1 MWIIKIYS
9 FYIDIFHS
17 YINYTDTH
25 ASKKSLDPALD
36 KKYSSSLYSKQMSLD
51 ESNTND
57 NIATSTKR
65 YVK

>member
-1 MWIIKIYS
+1 MIS

-17 YINYTDTH
+17 YVDYSDTH

-36 KKYSSSLYSKQMSLD
+36 KKYSSSVYSKQMSLD

-57 NIATSTKR
+57 NFTTATKR
-65 YVK
+65 YDK